1 MMKINFKSGFTLIEL
16 LVVIAI
22 IGILSSITL
31 SQLSSARN
39 KSADASV
46 KSNLQNIRSVA
57 ENLYDA
63 ATGSNGYNQVCANS
77 SVSAMRAAALSAGG
91 NGETCANAIGYWV
104 AWAGLKTNTANAWCV
119 DNTGNSKQIVKP
131 VGGITVCP

>member
-1 MMKINFKSGFTLIEL
+1 MIETKKGFTLIEL

-22 IGILSSITL
+22 IGVLSSITL
-31 SQLSSARN
+31 TQLNSSRN
-39 KSADASV
+39 KGADASV
-46 KSNLQNIRSVA
+46 KSNLVNMRGVA

-63 ATGSNGYNQVCANS
+63 ATGTNGFNQVCANS
-77 SVSAMRAAALSAGG
+77 SISAMQAAAVAAGG
-91 NGETCANAIGYWV
+91 NGGTCANAIGYWV

-119 DNTGNSKQIVKP
+119 DSVGNSKQIVKP

>member
-1 MMKINFKSGFTLIEL
+1 MIETKKGFTLIEL

-22 IGILSSITL
+22 IGVLSSITL
-31 SQLSSARN
+31 TQLNSSRN
-39 KSADASV
+39 KGADASV
-46 KSNLQNIRSVA
+46 KSNLQNMRPVA

-63 ATGSNGYNQVCANS
+63 ATGTNGFNQVCANS
-77 SVSAMRAAALSAGG
+77 SISAMQAAAVAAGG
-91 NGETCANAIGYWV
+91 NGGTCANAIGYWV

-119 DNTGNSKQIVKP
+119 DSVGNSKQIVKP

>member
-1 MMKINFKSGFTLIEL
+1 MYNFQKGFTLIEL

-22 IGILSSITL
+22 IGVLSSITL
-31 SQLSSARN
+31 TQLNGARN

-46 KSNLQNIRSVA
+46 KSNLTNMKSVA

-63 ATGSNGYNQVCANS
+63 ATGTNGYNQVCANS
-77 SVSAMRAAALSAGG
+77 SISAMQAAAVSAGG
-91 NGETCANAIGYWV
+91 NGGTCANAVGYWV
-104 AWAGLKTNTANAWCV
+104 AWAGLKTNTARAWCV
-119 DNTGNSKQIVKP
+119 DNTGASKDIVKP